1 MKISHVIN
9 SIDNSTGGPA
19 RSVTSLLE
27 SILQKSDLNVDL
39 YSGKS
44 DNPIISDFIKDRGEV
59 QFFGSNFTGH
69 LKGLDE
75 KLKIS
80 KPDLMHGHGLWQM
93 PIHQMAVTA
102 RKLGVPYIISP
113 RGMLDVWSINHKGF
127 KKKLAL
133 KLYQRKDLEF
143 ASGFHATSKVE
154 AENIRKAGFEN
165 PIAIIPNGVKVPE
178 IIKKTY
184 LITKKRKILFLSRLV
199 KNKGIEELLVA
210 WSRLDLS
217 LTQNWEL
224 NIVGSG
230 DKEYVK
236 KLNEKKVELNLPN
249 VQFRG
254 AAYSED
260 KENYFFEADLFVLP
274 TYTENFG
281 VAIAEALAYG
291 IPVITTKGAPWSDLI
306 KNNCGWW
313 IDLGEEPL
321 RISLIEALSSSQES
335 LNQMGENGRKL
346 IQDKYSLDSVSEKMK
361 EFYDWIKSE
370 SKEKPNFIFEN

>member
-1 MKISHVIN
+1 MKVSHVIN

-27 SILQKSDLNVDL
+27 TILQKSNLNVVL
-39 YSGKS
+39 YSGKT
-44 DNPIISDFIKDRGEV
+44 DNPIISDFIIDRGEV
-59 QFFGSNFTGH
+59 QFLSSNFTGH
-69 LKGLDE
+69 LKDLNE
-75 KLKIS
+75 KLRLS
-80 KPDLMHGHGLWQM
+80 KPDVIHGHGLWQM
-93 PIHQMAVTA
+93 PIHQMALSA
-102 RKLGVPYIISP
+102 RKIGVPYIISP

-127 KKKLAL
+127 KKKIAL

-154 AENIRKAGFEN
+154 AENIRKAGFRN
-165 PIAIIPNGVKVPE
+165 PIAVIPNGVKVPE
-178 IIKKTY
+178 IIKKTSPCPE
-184 LITKKRKILFLSRLV
+184 KRKVLFLSRLV

-217 LTQNWEL
+217 LTHNWEL

-230 DKEYVK
+230 DKEYLN
-236 KLNEKKVELNLPN
+236 KLNKIKVERNLSN

-254 AAYSED
+254 AAYGED
-260 KENYFFEADLFVLP
+260 KANYFLEADLFVLP

-291 IPVITTKGAPWSDLI
+291 VPVITTKGAPWSDLTE
-306 KNNCGWW
+306 NNCGWW
-313 IDLGEEPL
+313 IDFGEEPL
-321 RISLIEALSSSQES
+321 RLSLIEALSSSQES
-335 LNQMGENGRKL
+335 LNEMGENGRGL
-346 IQDKYSLDSVSEKMK
+346 IQDKYSLDSVSQKMR
-361 EFYDWIKSE
+361 ELYDWTIGE